1 MSIVDTVSTLVSRIS
16 ILITWKEGIRNNQ
29 ENRAVEVCGRRL
41 ETRKPRRHHH
51 SERVALWRRWKK
63 RKLEVK
69 NKYRKDDMYNRT
81 PHTHGIYIIYK
92 ATLTCLHTFLQFS
105 FCWRRRT
112 ARSDQELNTLCVS
125 IIFTVFARAITS
137 QPAKSAQRRVYYSL
151 HIRRVI
157 FNMHAI
163 S

>member
-1 MSIVDTVSTLVSRIS
+1 MSIVDTVCTLLSRIS

-63 RKLEVK
+63 RKRKLEVK

-81 PHTHGIYIIYK
+81 PHTHGIYIYK

-105 FCWRRRT
+105 FCWRRRRRT
-112 ARSDQELNTLCVS
+112 ARSDQELNTLCVYYFYS
-125 IIFTVFARAITS
+125 FSRAITS
-137 QPAKSAQRRVYYSL
+137 QPAKSAQPSAGCTIVYIYG
-151 HIRRVI
+151 V
-157 FNMHAI
+157 
-163 S
+163 